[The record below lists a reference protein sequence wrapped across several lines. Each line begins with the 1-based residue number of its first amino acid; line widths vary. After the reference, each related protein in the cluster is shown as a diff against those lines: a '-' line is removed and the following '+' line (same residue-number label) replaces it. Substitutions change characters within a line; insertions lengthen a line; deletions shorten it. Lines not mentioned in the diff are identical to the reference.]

1 MAITSTGFGSGL
13 PINDLVSQL
22 VNAEAAPATNRLD
35 RREMK
40 LQTELSAIGILK
52 GALADFRSGLTKL
65 ADADNFTS
73 RTARSSD
80 SAIATISAEQT
91 ASLGSY
97 DLQVERLASAQKL
110 VGLSDYTEGVTGD
123 LTFTNGKGDSFTA
136 SIGEGAAT
144 LEGVRDAINDAENNF
159 GVTAT
164 ILNVNGEKR
173 LVLTADETG
182 ADNAITSI
190 SSTTSNSVDVEGVP
204 QTLAVFDYSDL
215 DGSNFDQ
222 VKEGLD
228 ALFSIEG
235 QAMTSASNTI
245 EDVIPG
251 ATITLKGETEEF
263 SSISLT
269 VGTNTSGVKSMI
281 EGFVKSYNEL
291 QGLIAQQTAYNQDT
305 GRSGALQG
313 DALTRTVQN
322 QLRGMLSGSGNGEGI
337 GSLAELG
344 ITTERNG
351 QLSIDSDKLNDALN
365 NRFDQVTSFFSD
377 EDTGFA
383 KRMDDTLNNYLK
395 FDGTFASRTDSI
407 NRQMDEIGDQRESL
421 NMRLEKLETR
431 LFSQFNAM
439 DAIVAQLNN
448 TGDYLQQQLAGLANI
463 GKSDK

>member
-22 VNAEAAPATNRLD
+22 VNAEAAPAKNRLD
-35 RREMK
+35 RREAS

-73 RTARSSD
+73 RSARSSD
-80 SAIATISAEQT
+80 NAVATISAEQT

-97 DLQVERLASAQKL
+97 DLQVDRLASAQKL
-110 VGLSDYTEGVTGD
+110 VGLSGYTDGVTGD

-136 SIGEGAAT
+136 SIGESAAT

-182 ADNAITSI
+182 AENAITSI
-190 SSTTSNSVDVEGVP
+190 SSTTSNSIDVEGVP

-228 ALFSIEG
+228 AQFSIEG

-251 ATITLKGETEEF
+251 ATITLKAKTEEL
-263 SSISLT
+263 SSITLT
-269 VGTNTSGVKSMI
+269 VGSNTNGVKGLI
-281 EGFVKSYNEL
+281 EGFVTAYNEL
-291 QGLIAQQTAYNQDT
+291 QGLIAQQTAYNPDT
-305 GRSGALQG
+305 GRSGPLQG
-313 DALTRTVQN
+313 DAMTRTVQN
-322 QLRGMLSGSGNGEGI
+322 QLRSMLSGNGNNEGI

-344 ITTERNG
+344 ITTQRNG
-351 QLSIDSDKLNDALN
+351 QLQIDSSKLNDTLSK
-365 NRFDQVTSFFSD
+365 RFDEVTAFFSQ
-377 EDTGFA
+377 EEKGFA
-383 KRMDDTLNNYLK
+383 KRIDNMLDGYLK
-395 FDGTFASRTDSI
+395 FSGTFGSRTDSI
-407 NRQMDEIGDQRESL
+407 NRQMDDIGKQRESL
-421 NMRLEKLETR
+421 NMRLGKLEAR

-448 TGDYLQQQLAGLANI
+448 TGDYLQQQLAGIADI
-463 GKSDK
+463 GKSKK